1 MLEWKEKCVRCDD
14 QTHNYNHF
22 KLTFMDTCMISDRMS
37 FWGSQGKD
45 NKHFISFHLQSYLGK
60 WTKLKMK
67 IWSSVFFFLVRN
79 GDSS

>member
-1 MLEWKEKCVRCDD
+1 MLKRKEKCVRRDD

-45 NKHFISFHLQSYLGK
+45 NKYFISFHLQPYLGK

-67 IWSSVFFFLVRN
+67 YDHQSFFVVRN
-79 GDSS
+79 GDFS